1 MYEPKST
8 WPNSS
13 LQNIEPVWRY
23 KIWGRA
29 CGNLLLLRLMGYC
42 LPQVAP
48 SSVAW
53 ATPQPS
59 GRWRTLQGSV
69 RRRLRGANGRGWP
82 ARERAARFPAG
93 AVLCVPGAGGRSR
106 RLRTVAPLRSRTP
119 RYSPATAPQAGG
131 RDGAGRRPEEPL
143 KAGARHRGEPE
154 PAGPRG
160 GPSRPAPAGQ
170 VCAPKP
176 RALCGNVQK
185 WIPGNPKGLPTRSEL
200 ARLLGCEASTPRLKN
215 N

>member
-1 MYEPKST
+1 M
-8 WPNSS
+8 
-13 LQNIEPVWRY
+13 WRY
-23 KIWGRA
+23 KIWGKA
-29 CGNLLLLRLMGYC
+29 CSNLLLLWLMGYC

-69 RRRLRGANGRGWP
+69 RRRLRGANGRGCP
-82 ARERAARFPAG
+82 APERAARFPQ
-93 AVLCVPGAGGRSR
+93 VRSFVCPAADGHVGYARPLFPCR
-106 RLRTVAPLRSRTP
+106 RAPS
-119 RYSPATAPQAGG
+119 GG

-143 KAGARHRGEPE
+143 TAGARHRGEPE

-185 WIPGNPKGLPTRSEL
+185 WVPGNPKGLPPRGEL
-200 ARLLGCEASTPRLKN
+200 ARLLGCEASTPWVKN